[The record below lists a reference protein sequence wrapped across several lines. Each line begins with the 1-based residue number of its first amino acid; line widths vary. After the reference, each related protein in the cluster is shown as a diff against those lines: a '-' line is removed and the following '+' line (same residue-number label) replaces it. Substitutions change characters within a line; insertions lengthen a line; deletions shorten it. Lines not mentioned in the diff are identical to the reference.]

1 MKKLPP
7 PIRSRQALC
16 LLLCG
21 MLMLLTGCTSRTE
34 TPVPTA
40 TATPSFPHASVTPAP
55 TLTNEPAIV
64 YGNVLTDQRV
74 ISLVLEG
81 YTDDGTMQA
90 VVSALKGASI
100 PSVFFVS
107 GIVANEHPQTVQLI
121 AQEGFTVGNYG
132 LNAEKNMQDN
142 DVLTNIHQFQRAQE
156 LISEVVGRQPLLFRC
171 NSSVYSREVLQAAAY
186 VGLQAGVQP
195 NMFINHTSFDTYDDA
210 LVFVQKLARGS
221 IVSIKLGQVLDADE
235 YNGTQYNMNN
245 LAIDPAPMLADKM
258 EDTVAATYANIT
270 NVVGWLLQA
279 LEAEGYVVL
288 SPEALQA
295 QRISM
300 FDDPVVVDEAT
311 LAMLD
316 PDAYTLPVTAQVLSN
331 IVPKPTGT
339 PAPADSEA
347 PETSPTASTS
357 LGDGIVFVGD
367 SVMQGLQN
375 YVEWRRGTE
384 PDFLG
389 NAQFL
394 TSSDF
399 CIGMAEMRVSANSV
413 HPMVNGVK
421 LPVEEAL
428 AKLNAKT
435 VFLMPGQT
443 DVRNYSTDKFIEN
456 LKLMIYQ
463 IRKANPG
470 ARVYLLSIPPG
481 VAERYTKP
489 ANSLL
494 FTYNL
499 ALFKLCLQYDIPFLD
514 VAYAL
519 RDDFGNLPDDL
530 CMDAETYGIHVNDEG
545 CEKWIHFLRG
555 YMPY

>member
-1 MKKLPP
+1 MKKIFQPDPL
-7 PIRSRQALC
+7 RQALC
-16 LLLCG
+16 LLVCG
-21 MLMLLTGCTSRTE
+21 MLLLLSGCSVHTE
-34 TPVPTA
+34 TPVS
-40 TATPSFPHASVTPAP
+40 TPSETMALPHASVTPAP

-64 YGNVLTDQRV
+64 YAPVLTDQRV

-81 YTDDGTMQA
+81 YTDDGTMQS
-90 VVSALKGASI
+90 VLYALKGAGI
-100 PSVFFVS
+100 PGVFFVS
-107 GIVANEHPQTVQLI
+107 GIVANEHPKTVQLI

-142 DVLTNIHQFQRAQE
+142 DVLTNIHQFQRGQE
-156 LISEVVGRQPLLFRC
+156 LITDVIGRSPSLFRC

-210 LVFVQKLARGS
+210 LLFVQKLTRGS

-235 YNGTQYNMNN
+235 YSGTQYNMTNI
-245 LAIDPAPMLADKM
+245 AIDPAPMLADKM
-258 EDTVAATYANIT
+258 ADSVAETYANIT

-295 QRISM
+295 QRIAI
-300 FDDPVVVDEAT
+300 FDNPAVLDAST
-311 LAMLD
+311 LAIVN
-316 PDAYTLPVTAQVLSN
+316 PDAYPLPITSLPLTN
-331 IVPKPTGT
+331 IVPKPTVT
-339 PAPADSEA
+339 PSPIGSET
-347 PETSPTASTS
+347 PEVSPTASTS

-367 SVMQGLQN
+367 SVTQGLQN
-375 YVEWRRGTE
+375 FVTWQRETV

-394 TSSDF
+394 TSADF
-399 CIGMAEMRVSANSV
+399 NIGMAEMRVSTNSV
-413 HPMVNGVK
+413 HPMVAGVK

-428 AKLNAKT
+428 AKLGAKI
-435 VFLMPGQT
+435 VFLMPGQA
-443 DVRNYSTDKFIEN
+443 DIRNYPVDKFIDN

-463 IRKANPG
+463 IRKANPDI
-470 ARVYLLSIPPG
+470 RVYLLNVPPG

-494 FTYNL
+494 FRYNL
-499 ALFKLCLQYDIPFLD
+499 AMFKLSVQFDIPFLD

-519 RDDFGNLPDDL
+519 RDDLGNLPDNL
-530 CMDAETYGIHVNDEG
+530 CMDADTYGIHLNDAG
-545 CEKWIHFLRG
+545 CEKWIGFLRAS
-555 YMPY
+555 MPY